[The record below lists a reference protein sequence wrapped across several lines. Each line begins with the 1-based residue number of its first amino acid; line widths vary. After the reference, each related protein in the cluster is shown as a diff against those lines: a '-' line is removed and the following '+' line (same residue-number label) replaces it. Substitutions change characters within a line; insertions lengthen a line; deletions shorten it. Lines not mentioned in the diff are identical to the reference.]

1 MNERVAEL
9 LKAFLI
15 TFAVLLT
22 IALLIVFSSFNPQT
36 FNPLSFN
43 LFKASP
49 IDIREGN
56 TKIEKIFTSLDLKPE
71 KVESDGSYHYEGGGL
86 TFTVHFSEEMIQS
99 HPVLK
104 ESPKR
109 TNNRIEVYVVQL
121 EDISYAEVGENLL
134 NTGLYQFLE
143 EKSWDY
149 YREIGKDQSVNYSIL
164 QWNNQERLKK
174 GIKYYE
180 KALTLVDIQDNSAIR
195 HIDTITVKHGKE
207 SQMKQLIR
215 EMDQAGLLIQTSEKN
230 GEISR

>member
-1 MNERVAEL
+1 M
-9 LKAFLI
+9 
-15 TFAVLLT
+15 
-22 IALLIVFSSFNPQT
+22 
-36 FNPLSFN
+36 
-43 LFKASP
+43 
-49 IDIREGN
+49 
-56 TKIEKIFTSLDLKPE
+56 KPE

-134 NTGLYQFLE
+134 NTGLCQFLE

-174 GIKYYE
+174 GLNIMRR
-180 KALTLVDIQDNSAIR
+180 L
-195 HIDTITVKHGKE
+195 
-207 SQMKQLIR
+207 
-215 EMDQAGLLIQTSEKN
+215 
-230 GEISR
+230 

>member
-9 LKAFLI
+9 LKAILI
-15 TFAVLLT
+15 AFAVFLT
-22 IALLIVFSSFNPQT
+22 IGLLILFST
-36 FNPLSFN
+36 FNPLTFN

-49 IDIREGN
+49 SDIREGN

-143 EKSWDY
+143 EKGRDY
-149 YREIGKDQSVNYSIL
+149 YKEIGKDQSINFSIL

-174 GIKYYE
+174 RIEYYE

-195 HIDTITVKHGKE
+195 HIDTITVKPGKE

-215 EMDQAGLLIQTSEKN
+215 EMDEAGLFTQTLEKN
-230 GEISR
+230 DAVSQ

>member
-9 LKAFLI
+9 LKAILI
-15 TFAVLLT
+15 AFAVFLT
-22 IALLIVFSSFNPQT
+22 IGLLILFF
-36 FNPLSFN
+36 FFFPLTFN
-43 LFKASP
+43 LFQSSP
-49 IDIREGN
+49 SDIREGN
-56 TKIEKIFTSLDLKPE
+56 TKIEKIFTSLGLKPE
-71 KVESDGSYHYEGGGL
+71 KVESDGSYRYEGGGL
-86 TFTVHFSEEMIQS
+86 TFTVHFSEEMIQR
-99 HPVLK
+99 HPALK

-143 EKSWDY
+143 EKGRDY
-149 YREIGKDQSVNYSIL
+149 YKEIGKDQSINFSIL

-174 GIKYYE
+174 RIEYYE

-195 HIDTITVKHGKE
+195 HIDTITVKPGKE

-215 EMDQAGLLIQTSEKN
+215 EMDEAGLFTQTLEKN
-230 GEISR
+230 DAVSQ

>member
-1 MNERVAEL
+1 M
-9 LKAFLI
+9 
-15 TFAVLLT
+15 
-22 IALLIVFSSFNPQT
+22 
-36 FNPLSFN
+36 
-43 LFKASP
+43 
-49 IDIREGN
+49 
-56 TKIEKIFTSLDLKPE
+56 KPE

>member
-1 MNERVAEL
+1 MNDKVAEL
-9 LKAFLI
+9 LKAILI
-15 TFAVLLT
+15 AFAVLLT
-22 IALLIVFSSFNPQT
+22 ISLLILFST
-36 FNPLSFN
+36 FNPLTFN

-49 IDIREGN
+49 SDIREGN

-71 KVESDGSYHYEGGGL
+71 KVESDGSYHYEGVGL
-86 TFTVHFSEEMIQS
+86 TFTVHFSEEMIQR

-143 EKSWDY
+143 EKGRDY
-149 YREIGKDQSVNYSIL
+149 YKEIGKDQSINFSIL

-174 GIKYYE
+174 GIEYYE

-195 HIDTITVKHGKE
+195 HIDTITVKPGKE

-215 EMDQAGLLIQTSEKN
+215 EMDEAGLLTQTTEKN

>member
-9 LKAFLI
+9 LKAILI
-15 TFAVLLT
+15 AFAVFLT
-22 IALLIVFSSFNPQT
+22 IGLLILFST
-36 FNPLSFN
+36 FNPLTFN

-49 IDIREGN
+49 SDIREGN
-56 TKIEKIFTSLDLKPE
+56 TKIEKIFTSLGLKPE
-71 KVESDGSYHYEGGGL
+71 KVESDGSYRYEGGGL
-86 TFTVHFSEEMIQS
+86 TFTVHFSEEMIQR
-99 HPVLK
+99 HPALK

-143 EKSWDY
+143 EKGRDY
-149 YREIGKDQSVNYSIL
+149 YKEIGKDQSINFSIL

-174 GIKYYE
+174 RIEYYE
-180 KALTLVDIQDNSAIR
+180 KALTLVDIHDNSAIR
-195 HIDTITVKHGKE
+195 HIDTITVKPGKE

-215 EMDQAGLLIQTSEKN
+215 EMDEAGLFTQTLEKN
-230 GEISR
+230 DAVSQ

>member
-1 MNERVAEL
+1 MNDKVAEL
-9 LKAFLI
+9 LKAILI
-15 TFAVLLT
+15 ALAVVLT
-22 IALLIVFSSFNPQT
+22 ISLLIFFST
-36 FNPLSFN
+36 FNPLTFN

-49 IDIREGN
+49 SDIREGN

-71 KVESDGSYHYEGGGL
+71 KVESDGSYRYEGGGL
-86 TFTVHFSEEMIQS
+86 TFTVHFSEEMIQR
-99 HPVLK
+99 HPALK

-143 EKSWDY
+143 EKGRDY
-149 YREIGKDQSVNYSIL
+149 YKEIGKDQSINFSIL

-174 GIKYYE
+174 RIEYYE

-195 HIDTITVKHGKE
+195 HIDTITVKPGKE

-215 EMDQAGLLIQTSEKN
+215 EMDEAGLFTQTLEKN
-230 GEISR
+230 DAVSQ